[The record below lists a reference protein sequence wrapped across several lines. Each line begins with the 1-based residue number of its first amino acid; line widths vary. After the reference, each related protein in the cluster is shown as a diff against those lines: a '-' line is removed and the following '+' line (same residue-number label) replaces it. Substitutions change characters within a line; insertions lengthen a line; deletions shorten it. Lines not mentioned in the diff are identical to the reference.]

1 VNVQTRRLKL
11 QTANTK
17 TIEQCEKMKDM
28 GESII
33 KQFLIKYAVCIENDA
48 QVLSINTFHEQLAS
62 IEKKT
67 EIDQIQEEG

>member
-1 VNVQTRRLKL
+1 MNVQTRRLKL

-33 KQFLIKYAVCIENDA
+33 KQFLIKYAVCIENVA

-62 IEKKT
+62 IKKK
-67 EIDQIQEEG
+67 DRDRSIQEE